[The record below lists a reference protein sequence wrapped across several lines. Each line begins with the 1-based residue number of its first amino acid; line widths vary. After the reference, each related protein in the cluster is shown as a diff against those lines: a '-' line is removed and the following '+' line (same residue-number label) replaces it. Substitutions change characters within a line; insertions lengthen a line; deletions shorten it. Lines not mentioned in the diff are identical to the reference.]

1 MAERYLCIH
10 GHFYQPPRENPWL
23 EAIELQDSA
32 YPYHDWNERITAEC
46 YAPNA
51 ASRILDGDGRIAQI
65 VQNYA
70 RISFNFGPTLLAWM
84 EAKAPDIYRAI
95 LDADRDSQ
103 ERFAGHGCAIAQAYN
118 HMILPLANRRDKWTQ
133 VHWGIRDFAHRFG
146 RFPEGLWLAETAVDL
161 ETLDIM
167 AEQGLKY
174 TILAPSQAGHVRAI
188 GAEEWEDVS
197 GARIDPTRAYV
208 QRLPSGRSIALFFYD
223 GPISRGVAF
232 EGLLD
237 RGENLANRLLG
248 AYSDERDWP
257 QLVHIATDG
266 ETYGHHHAHGDM
278 ALAYALHH
286 VESNDLAHLTN
297 YGQYL
302 EMFPPTHE
310 VQIIEN
316 TAWSC
321 AHGVERWRSDCG
333 CNTGGHPDWNQ
344 RWRGPLRAAL
354 DWLRDAVAPV
364 YEAGMREFV
373 HDPWAARDDYIGII
387 LDRTEE
393 SATRFLA
400 DHAVRELS
408 ETERVRLWELLEMQ
422 RHAMLM
428 YTSCG
433 WFFDELSGIE
443 TVQVIEYAG
452 RVIQLAET
460 IAGASFEPHFLDL
473 LQEAKSNIREYR
485 DGRVIYDTF
494 IKPAVVDTAK
504 LAAHYAISSLY
515 EEYPDGAP
523 IYCYTA
529 EREAYQRLE
538 AGRAALVVGRARFTS
553 LITGESAVETFGAL
567 SLGDHTISGGVSPDV
582 DADAYDEFVAQITE
596 AFARADFPEAIRAID
611 RSFGE
616 ATYSL
621 KTLFRD
627 EQRRILDTI
636 LDATL
641 TEDEASYRQIYD
653 RQSPL
658 MRFVR
663 DLHVPL
669 PQAFQTAAAFIT
681 NTDLRRALAAET
693 FDSDRIRSLLADAE
707 TWRVALDAPG
717 LSYMLRRRAERLAE
731 RLRAEPEELEPLIAL
746 RAVVDAAQLLPFSIV
761 FWHAQNVYYDLL
773 QERYREFYRQ
783 ARRGDE
789 QAQEWVTHF
798 VALGEGLGMEV
809 GENTLEEIRALP
821 SVATVAQEAL
831 ERARIPRATYR
842 LQFNRHFTFRDAQ
855 PLIDYLDEL
864 GVSDC
869 YASPILRACAGSEHG
884 YDICD
889 HTQLNPEIGTPQE
902 FDALADTIRA
912 RGMGLV
918 FDMVPNHMGIADPGN
933 AWWMDVLENGPSS
946 LYAATFDIDWQPI
959 KRELA
964 NKVLLPILGDQYG
977 AVLES
982 GQLRLTYENGA
993 FFLHYWETALPI
1005 APQTYDRILG
1015 YQLDALIERLG
1026 AEHEHALELASIL
1039 TALGYLPATDETDP
1053 EKMAERHREKEVI
1066 KRRIA
1071 ALYDASAEVR
1081 DAVAAALDA
1090 FNATDE
1096 RGIEMLDDLL
1106 ELQPYRPAFWR
1117 VAAEEINYRRFF
1129 DVNQLAAIRVEEPEV
1144 FRATH
1149 ELVFRLLAEGK
1160 VTALRIDHPD
1170 GLWDPP
1176 RYFRQ
1181 LQEQYILA
1189 CIRAR
1194 MPEHDEEEAGE
1205 LEEAVQAWFAA
1216 HIAGDEGGRARL
1228 PLYVVA
1234 EKILAEGEALPA
1246 DWMVAGTTGYDFLN
1260 EANGLFVDGA
1270 HRKAIDDIYTRFT
1283 GNQTGFNNLVNATKK
1298 MIMLISLASEI
1309 NALSYQLERISERN
1323 RSYRDFTLNSLTF
1336 ALREVIACLPV
1347 YRTYT
1352 TDGAETVT
1360 QHDAQYVEEAVA
1372 EAKRRNPRTAGQL
1385 FDFLRDTL
1393 LLRNIESFRPE
1404 DQPKLLAFVMKFQ
1417 QIAGPVMAKGV
1428 EDTAFYVYNRLV
1440 SLNEVGGHPV
1450 HFGLGVAAFHERNRA
1465 RVRDWPHTMLAT
1477 STHDTKRS
1485 EDVRARID
1493 VLSEIPEEWRGAL
1506 ARWARHNARLK
1517 TEIGGDRF
1525 PDRNAEYLLYQTLL
1539 GAWLTSFPTPES
1551 FGQFRERIAAYMLKA
1566 EKEAK
1571 VHTSWINPNEAYDRA
1586 LGAFVDG
1593 VLAEG
1598 EQNAFLADFG
1608 PLQRRVA
1615 FFGQFNALAQTLL
1628 KLTSPGVPD
1637 IYQGTELWDFSLV
1650 DPDNRRP
1657 VDYDARRAI
1666 LADLKERA
1674 DCADCGGGAL
1684 ARELL
1689 ETSDDGRIKLFLTA
1703 RTLDFRRAHDG
1714 LFTNGDYIPLEA
1726 QGAKAAHVCAYVRT
1740 DGDEAALVVVPR
1752 LVVGLTG
1759 GEERPPLGADVWG
1772 DTWLALPPEYA
1783 GRRYRNHFTGEEL
1796 TATDRDGITGLP
1808 LAALCAH
1815 FPVALLEQ
1823 IETD

>member
-1 MAERYLCIH
+1 MTDQYVCIH

-51 ASRILDGDGRIAQI
+51 ASRILDGAGRIAQI

-84 EAKAPDIYRAI
+84 EAKAPDIYAAI
-95 LDADRDSQ
+95 LDADRDSRA
-103 ERFAGHGCAIAQAYN
+103 RFSGHGSAMAQVYN
-118 HMILPLANRRDKWTQ
+118 HIILPLANRRDKWTQ
-133 VHWGIRDFAHRFG
+133 IRWGIADFVHRFG
-146 RFPEGLWLAETAVDL
+146 RDPEGMWLAETAVDL
-161 ETLDIM
+161 ETLDLM
-167 AEQGLKY
+167 AEQGI
-174 TILAPSQAGHVRAI
+174 TFTVLAPSQAGLVRER

-208 QRLPSGRSIALFFYD
+208 QHLPSGRSIALFFYD

-248 AYSDERDWP
+248 AFSDERTWP

-266 ETYGHHHAHGDM
+266 ETYGHHHMHGDM

-286 VESNDLAHLTN
+286 IESNDLARLTI
-297 YGQYL
+297 YGEYL

-321 AHGVERWRSDCG
+321 DHGVERWRSNCG
-333 CNTGGHPDWNQ
+333 CNTGGRRDWNQ
-344 RWRGPLRAAL
+344 EWRGPLRAAL

-364 YEAGMREFV
+364 YEAGMRDLV
-373 HDPWAARDDYIGII
+373 HDPWAARDAYVSVI
-387 LDRTEE
+387 LDRTDENV
-393 SATRFLA
+393 AHFLA
-400 DHAVRELS
+400 EQTTHEL
-408 ETERVRLWELLEMQ
+408 TEAERIRLWELLEMQ

-460 IAGASFEPHFLDL
+460 ISGESFEAHFLAL
-473 LQEAKSNIREYR
+473 LAEAKSNIREHR
-485 DGRVIYDTF
+485 DGRTIYEKF
-494 IKPAVVDTAK
+494 VKPAVVDTEK
-504 LAAHYAISSLY
+504 LAAHYAISSLF
-515 EEYPDGAP
+515 EEYPDNVAV
-523 IYCYTA
+523 YCYTV
-529 EREAYQRLE
+529 EREEYRRLE
-538 AGRAALVVGRARFTS
+538 AGRAVLIVGRARFTS
-553 LITGESAVETFGAL
+553 RITGESAVETFGAL
-567 SLGDHTISGGVSPDV
+567 SLGDHTITSGVGADMDV
-582 DADAYDEFVAQITE
+582 EVYHAFVAHITQ
-596 AFARADFPEAIRAID
+596 ALARVDFPEAIRAMD
-611 RSFGE
+611 RYFGE
-616 ATYSL
+616 SMYSL

-627 EQRRILDTI
+627 EQRKILDSV
-636 LDATL
+636 LDVAL
-641 TEDEASYRQIYD
+641 AEDEASYRQIYD
-653 RQSPL
+653 RQAPL

-669 PQAFQTAAAFIT
+669 PQAFQTAAAFIL
-681 NTDLRRALAAET
+681 NGDLRRALAAEPL
-693 FDSDRIRSLLADAE
+693 DHDRIQTLLADAE
-707 TWRVALDAPG
+707 TWHVALDAAG
-717 LSYMLRRRAERLAE
+717 FSYMLRRRAERLSAQLQANPAE
-731 RLRAEPEELEPLIAL
+731 LAPLVAL
-746 RAVVDAAQLLPFSIV
+746 RAVVEVAQLLPFGIV

-773 QERYREFYRQ
+773 QTRYREFHRR

-789 QAQEWVTHF
+789 SAQEWVTHF
-798 VALGEGLGMEV
+798 IALGEGLGMEV
-809 GENTLEEIRALP
+809 GETTLEEIRALP
-821 SVATVAQEAL
+821 SVATVARELL

-842 LQFNRHFTFRDAQ
+842 LQFNRNFTFTDAL
-855 PLIDYLDEL
+855 PLVPYLADL
-864 GVSDC
+864 GISDL
-869 YASPILRACAGSEHG
+869 YASPLLKACAGSDHG

-889 HTQLNPEIGTPQE
+889 HSQLNPEIGTEEE
-902 FDALADTIRA
+902 FDTLAAALRE
-912 RGMGLV
+912 RGIGLV

-933 AWWMDVLENGPSS
+933 GWWMDVLENGPSS
-946 LYAATFDIDWQPI
+946 LYATTFDIDWDPV

-977 AVLES
+977 GVLEG
-982 GQLRLTYENGA
+982 GQLRLSYENGA
-993 FFLHYWETALPI
+993 FFLHYWGTVLPI

-1015 YQLDALIERLG
+1015 YHLDALIEQLG
-1026 AEHEHALELASIL
+1026 ADDAQALELESIL

-1071 ALYDASAEVR
+1071 ALYDARTEIRESIT
-1081 DAVAAALDA
+1081 AALDA
-1090 FNATDE
+1090 FNTADE
-1096 RGIEMLDDLL
+1096 TGIEMLDDLL
-1106 ELQPYRPAFWR
+1106 DAQPYRPAFWR

-1129 DVNQLAAIRVEEPEV
+1129 DVNQLAAIRVEEPAV
-1144 FRATH
+1144 FTATH
-1149 ELVFRLLAEGK
+1149 ALVFRLLAEGK
-1160 VTALRIDHPD
+1160 ATSLRIDHPD

-1176 RYFRQ
+1176 HYFRQ

-1189 CIRAR
+1189 CVRAR
-1194 MPEHDEEEAGE
+1194 MPEHDAEEAGE
-1205 LEEAVQAWFAA
+1205 LEEAVRAWFDAY
-1216 HIAGDEGGRARL
+1216 IEQNDTPPPL

-1234 EKILAEGEALPA
+1234 EKILTEGETLPEN
-1246 DWMVAGTTGYDFLN
+1246 WLVAGTTGYDFLN
-1260 EANGLFVDGA
+1260 EANGLFVDA
-1270 HRKAIDDIYTRFT
+1270 NHRKAIDEIYARFT
-1283 GNQTGFNNLVNATKK
+1283 GNQTAFNNLTNSTKK

-1309 NALSYQLERISERN
+1309 NALAHQLERISERN

-1336 ALREVIACLPV
+1336 AIREVIACLPV

-1352 TDGAETVT
+1352 TDTTASVT
-1360 QHDAQYVEEAVA
+1360 QHDGQYIEAAVA

-1385 FDFLRDTL
+1385 FDFLGDTL
-1393 LLRNIESFRPE
+1393 LLRNIDSFRPE
-1404 DQPKLLAFVMKFQ
+1404 DRPPLIAFVMKFQ
-1417 QIAGPVMAKGV
+1417 QITGPVMAKGV

-1450 HFGLGVAAFHERNRA
+1450 QFGVSVPEFHQRNAERA
-1465 RVRDWPHTMLAT
+1465 RRWPHAMLAS

-1493 VLSEIPEEWRGAL
+1493 VLSEIPEEWRAAL
-1506 ARWARHNARLK
+1506 NRWSRMNARAK
-1517 TEIGGDRF
+1517 TEIAGDRY

-1539 GAWLTSFPTPES
+1539 GAWPTDFPTPAS
-1551 FGQFRERIAAYMLKA
+1551 FGEFRERIAAYMLKA

-1571 VHTSWINPNEAYDRA
+1571 VHTSWINPNEAYDGA
-1586 LGAFVDG
+1586 LRQFVTTL
-1593 VLAEG
+1593 LAESDH
-1598 EQNAFLADFG
+1598 NAFLADFA
-1608 PLQRRVA
+1608 PLQRRVS
-1615 FFGQFNALAQTLL
+1615 FFGHWNALAQEFL

-1657 VDYDARRAI
+1657 VDYDRRRAI
-1666 LADLKERA
+1666 LADLRARA
-1674 DCADCGGGAL
+1674 DCPECGSIAL
-1684 ARELL
+1684 AHELV
-1689 ETSDDGRIKLFLTA
+1689 ETSGDGRIKLFVVS
-1703 RTLDFRRAHDG
+1703 RTLDFRRTHDALFTDGDYRALDAQGTKAAH
-1714 LFTNGDYIPLEA
+1714 LCAFLRTNGDD
-1726 QGAKAAHVCAYVRT
+1726 AAI
-1740 DGDEAALVVVPR
+1740 VVAPR

-1759 GEERPPLGADVWG
+1759 GEEQRPLGADIWG
-1772 DTWLALPPEYA
+1772 DTWLALPPEHA
-1783 GRRYRNHFTGEEL
+1783 GHRYRNIFTGEEL
-1796 TATDRDGITGLP
+1796 TVTDRDGTPGLS

-1815 FPVALLEQ
+1815 FPLALLERV
-1823 IETD
+1823 ETD